1 MDIAAI
7 ISANL
12 TAWMA
17 TTPALDTLQKLEARS
32 GIGFGTIRRAKNGD
46 GNITAKSIAA
56 IAEAFGRTPSELITP
71 PGVSEAPASPSKVLE
86 PAIDAVEHHA
96 RMLVEQSAEVA
107 RRWIALPP
115 GRRDDFL
122 AALRA
127 ESGEAAIPGEGRSLP
142 TPRRKP
148 GLASSSPLDTKG
160 RQADG

>member
-17 TTPALDTLQKLEARS
+17 TTPALDTLQKLETRS

-56 IAEAFGRTPSELITP
+56 IAEAFGRTPAELMTP
-71 PGVSEAPASPSKVLE
+71 SSASEASDSLSKAVE

-96 RMLVEQSAEVA
+96 RVLVEQSAEVA

-115 GRRDDFL
+115 NRRDEVLRVLRVETDAPTNAGTTTSL
-122 AALRA
+122 AR
-127 ESGEAAIPGEGRSLP
+127 
-142 TPRRKP
+142 PRK
-148 GLASSSPLDTKG
+148 ASRENTG
-160 RQADG
+160 TV